1 MLLLQLLLCHLELPL
16 EGIPQIGLLR
26 RRDAKDGSPQPCG
39 IGPNIGGGDGIEQ
52 ERDQRHL
59 RRPGQGPK
67 VEGKAH
73 AGAVDRFVRYGIEQR
88 GLPGHSARLTDG
100 TGRSTARSASTALS
114 SQQLHD
120 RIIVQ

>member
-1 MLLLQLLLCHLELPL
+1 MLLLQLLLRHLQLPL

-39 IGPNIGGGDGIEQ
+39 IGPNIGGGDSVEQ

-73 AGAVDRFVRYGIEQR
+73 ARTVDRFVRYGIEQR

-100 TGRSTARSASTALS
+100 TGSTTRSASTALS

-120 RIIVQ
+120 RVTVQ